1 MAIGRVISLDSGVYK
16 ILGENNEEI
25 LLKARGSLRHK
36 KFLRIQAL
44 IKVQISIPKRLK
56 QKELSFL
63 LRWEILFYMSAV
75 LIHTF

>member
-36 KFLRIQAL
+36 EVSKDSSFN
-44 IKVQISIPKRLK
+44 KSTNIPKRLK
-56 QKELSFL
+56 QKELSFH